1 MSCKAEAYETIAQ
14 ELQNVSGKAG
24 YKTWVGI
31 PEFVFDAPEPILIDK
46 YVKDTIAELKKRGFT
61 GDDIFIA
68 SHSLGGVISQMYVKD
83 NSDLIKGQILMGST
97 LTRDH
102 HSITDKGTTLF
113 DYKTPTLQLS
123 GVKDGLL
130 RISRGAEAFW
140 HQEKNIDKSQKGMF
154 PVIALDDVSH
164 ASFMDSSMIPS
175 FVQKSDLKADIDET
189 KAHNQMANAMT
200 SFIGGVLGNDELSE
214 VSKKM
219 KEDTEKLLEPFLA
232 MMEQETLNSL
242 KPACYKDDLV
252 NPESKI
258 CAHGS
263 QWTKTA
269 QKIMGG
275 DISWADAD
283 I

>member
-1 MSCKAEAYETIAQ
+1 
-14 ELQNVSGKAG
+14 
-24 YKTWVGI
+24 
-31 PEFVFDAPEPILIDK
+31 VFDAPEPILIDK

-154 PVIALDDVSH
+154 PVIALDYVSH

-175 FVQKSDLKADIDET
+175 FV
-189 KAHNQMANAMT
+189 
-200 SFIGGVLGNDELSE
+200 
-214 VSKKM
+214 
-219 KEDTEKLLEPFLA
+219 
-232 MMEQETLNSL
+232 
-242 KPACYKDDLV
+242 
-252 NPESKI
+252 
-258 CAHGS
+258 
-263 QWTKTA
+263 
-269 QKIMGG
+269 
-275 DISWADAD
+275 
-283 I
+283 